1 MQQFEI
7 ILRSFRQVQD
17 FVALA
22 LQQTFDITVGNNEQT
37 INGKDLLGMF
47 SLDYS
52 RPLYVQAH
60 CSPEELRSFERE
72 AHLLLG
78 NSHGNG

>member
-1 MQQFEI
+1 MYQFDI
-7 ILRSFRQVQD
+7 ILRSFQQVQD

-22 LQQTFDITVGNNEQT
+22 LKQPFDVMVGNDSQN

-52 RPLYVQAH
+52 RSLKVTINGTQ
-60 CSPEELRSFERE
+60 EEFVEFRQE
-72 AHLLLG
+72 AARILG
-78 NSHGNG
+78 ESIRQ